1 MTHPCDECP
10 HHEAHEHRLKAHTE
24 AVKETEKR
32 LDTVDRCLERLTLI
46 EEQNARALATVRSD
60 VDELK
65 ERPAKQ
71 WSAASNVAL
80 TVVVTALVN
89 VALQAIPGI

>member
-1 MTHPCDECP
+1 MAHPCDECP
-10 HHEAHEHRLKAHTE
+10 HHEAHEHRLRAHTE
-24 AVKETEKR
+24 AVKEAEKR

-80 TVVVTALVN
+80 TVTVTALAN
-89 VALQAIPGI
+89 AALQLIPGL